1 MVSKKLTGDIL
12 QRCLYAFRTLRSGL
26 IIMMVVLHRTEQG
39 YVEPQWNIWGFH
51 PKNPWSARERRLRLP
66 VGNIAHWNETT
77 RNRSCKTI
85 WLTPAITNE
94 CKTREAIRVVSMTIA
109 THNCNV
115 CVAVPP
121 SPMICTCM
129 LSTPSG
135 THKTLKIYY
144 CTIMEMHWFC
154 IFVRSAEKKIKKI
167 IK

>member
-66 VGNIAHWNETT
+66 VGNMAHWNETT

-115 CVAVPP
+115 CC
-121 SPMICTCM
+121 SPT
-129 LSTPSG
+129 LSHDMYLYVVHSFRHTQNSENISLHNNRDALILYLCP
-135 THKTLKIYY
+135 
-144 CTIMEMHWFC
+144 FC
-154 IFVRSAEKKIKKI
+154 RKEKKKI